1 MTLDELIQDER
12 DEARAEGFSKGK
24 AEGIEQGKAE
34 GLKDALKILGVSKEE
49 FERIKNTH

>member
-12 DEARAEGFSKGK
+12 DEAR